1 MPTTQRTSRATRT
14 TGTKQAIARDSE
26 GFPEAKATDAPG
38 ERGGSQTLDRG
49 LAVLE
54 ALALAPGS
62 VAELSERLDLHRS
75 IVTRL
80 LRTLSQRAYVVR
92 GEDNRYR
99 PASKLL
105 DLARSVEDPLRST
118 FRPILANLAEAA
130 RATAV
135 LTITDEDEAL
145 CVEAVEPP
153 HSHLHV
159 AYRPGLRHP
168 LDRAAS
174 GIAILAAMEP
184 RENERPEV
192 TKARHE
198 GYATS
203 QGELQTGAVGIA
215 VPVFL
220 PGRQEKGSVAVIG
233 LAGSLSK
240 EHVVPLIKEAVGSWI
255 VPLGD

>member
-1 MPTTQRTSRATRT
+1 VSQQPEDRAPRSSTET
-14 TGTKQAIARDSE
+14 LD
-26 GFPEAKATDAPG
+26 
-38 ERGGSQTLDRG
+38 ERAGSQTLDRG
-49 LAVLE
+49 LVVLE
-54 ALALAPGS
+54 SLAVEPAS
-62 VAELSERLDLHRS
+62 VAELSERLGLHRS

-92 GEDNRYR
+92 GDDNRYR

-118 FRPILANLAEAA
+118 FRPILASLAETA

-135 LTITDEDEAL
+135 LTITENNEAL

-184 RENERPEV
+184 MDGERPEV
-192 TKARHE
+192 TRARRE
-198 GYATS
+198 GYAMS

-220 PGRQEKGSVAVIG
+220 PGRPEKGSVAVIG
-233 LAGSLSK
+233 LAGSLAK
-240 EHVVPLIKEAVGSWI
+240 EQVIPLIKKAVGSWI